1 VHPRQEREPMM
12 DWGSVQIA
20 IVLVLVAIV
29 FGGMIKELVAPE
41 VTVMCAVSFLVV
53 VGILSIGDVLKVFSN
68 TAPFT
73 VACLFILSAALE
85 RTGIINAM
93 GQAMAR
99 VPWRSPGQAL
109 LVMMLGVATLST
121 FVNNTPVVVILI
133 PVVIRLAQAIRA
145 PASKLL
151 IPLSYAT
158 ILGGTCSLV
167 GTSTNILVDGVAQA
181 QGLAPFHLFEITGP
195 GSIMAAV
202 GIAYIYLIGQRLLP
216 ERQTVSET
224 LVDVPKRK
232 FLTELVI
239 PTGSPLIGKTLR
251 DAGFTRARGFHLIE
265 FIRDA
270 ASLDPEHGDPI
281 LSAGDRL
288 VLRTNVAE
296 FVGLRDS
303 GGALDPASADQ
314 PFETVRT
321 RAVRMMEGV
330 VGPYAALIGERPS
343 DLNLRRH
350 YDIQILAIH
359 RRNEKLTDNF
369 ERVKL
374 HVGDTLLMEGPVD
387 GLRQLFERGDL
398 INLSEVT
405 EQPYRRDKA
414 WIAVASVVCVVVL
427 SAFEALPIA
436 ATSMIAAAF
445 VLATRCLDPEEAY
458 RAIHWPILMLIFGML
473 ALGTAMDVTGAGRL
487 VVGALMALVG
497 DYGPAVVLSMMYALT
512 SFITAFLSNNAAAIL
527 LTPLAIGL
535 AQQMGVDPRPFV
547 VAVMFAASADFSTP
561 IGYQTNTLVYAAG
574 GYRFLDF
581 TKAGLPLNILL
592 WAIASVILPMFWP
605 LD

>member
-1 VHPRQEREPMM
+1 MM
-12 DWGSVQIA
+12 DWASLQIV
-20 IVLVLVAIV
+20 IVLVLVAVV

-53 VGILSIGDVLKVFSN
+53 VGILGINDVLKVFSN

-73 VACLFILSAALE
+73 VACLFVLSAALE
-85 RTGIINAM
+85 RTGVINAM
-93 GQAMAR
+93 GQALAR

-121 FVNNTPVVVILI
+121 FVNNTPIVVILI
-133 PVVIRLAQAIRA
+133 PVVIRLAQAVA
-145 PASKLL
+145 ASPSKFL

-181 QGLAPFHLFEITGP
+181 QGLQPFHLFEITAP
-195 GSIMAAV
+195 GAIMAAA
-202 GIAYIYLIGQRLLP
+202 GITYIYLIGRRLLP

-224 LVDVPKRK
+224 LVAVPARK
-232 FLTELVI
+232 FLTEVVI
-239 PTGSPLIGKTLR
+239 PAGSPLISKTCR
-251 DAGFTRARGFHLIE
+251 DAGFTPARGFHLIE
-265 FIRDA
+265 FIRSGVSA
-270 ASLDPEHGDPI
+270 DPEHGDPV
-281 LSAGDRL
+281 LAAGDRL

-296 FVGLRDS
+296 FMGLRDS
-303 GGALDPASADQ
+303 GGAFDPATAEQ

-321 RAVRMMEGV
+321 RQVRMMEGV
-330 VGPYAALIGERPS
+330 VGPYAALVGERPS
-343 DLNLRRH
+343 DLNLRRQ

-369 ERVKL
+369 ERVRL
-374 HVGDTLLMEGPVD
+374 HVGDTLLMEGPAD
-387 GLRQLFERGDL
+387 GLKQLFDRGDL
-398 INLSEVT
+398 INLTEVS
-405 EQPYRRDKA
+405 EQPYRRGRA
-414 WIAVASVVCVVVL
+414 WIAVAAVLCVVIL

-436 ATSMIAAAF
+436 ATSMIAAAL
-445 VLATRCLDPEEAY
+445 VLAARCLDPEEAY

-473 ALGTAMDVTGAGRL
+473 ALGTAMDRTGAGKL
-487 VVGALMALVG
+487 VVDALMVLVG
-497 DYGPAVVLSMMYALT
+497 DHGPAVVLSMLYALT
-512 SFITAFLSNNAAAIL
+512 SIITAFLSNNAAAIL
-527 LTPLAIGL
+527 LTPLSIGV

-561 IGYQTNTLVYAAG
+561 IGYQTNTLVFAAG

-581 TKAGLPLNILL
+581 TKIGLPLNVLL
-592 WAIASVILPMFWP
+592 WAIASVTLPMFWP
-605 LD
+605 LN

>member
-1 VHPRQEREPMM
+1 MM
-12 DWGSVQIA
+12 DWGSLQIA

-53 VGILSIGDVLKVFSN
+53 VGILSINDVLKVFSN

-85 RTGIINAM
+85 RTGVINAM
-93 GQAMAR
+93 GQAMAA

-109 LVMMLGVATLST
+109 LVMMIGVAVLST
-121 FVNNTPVVVILI
+121 FINNTPIVVILI
-133 PVVIRLAQAIRA
+133 PVVIRLAQAVRA

-181 QGLAPFHLFEITGP
+181 QGLEPFHLFEITGP
-195 GSIMAAV
+195 GSIMAVA
-202 GIAYIYLIGQRLLP
+202 GIAYIYLVGQRLLP
-216 ERQTVSET
+216 ERHTVSDT
-224 LVDVPKRK
+224 LVDVPNRK
-232 FLTELVI
+232 FLTEVVI
-239 PTGSPLIGKTLR
+239 PAASPLIGKTLR
-251 DAGFTRARGFHLIE
+251 EAGFTRARGFYLIE

-270 ASLDPEHGDPI
+270 TSFDPEHGDPI
-281 LSAGDRL
+281 LAAGDRL

-296 FVGLRDS
+296 FRGLRDS
-303 GGALDPASADQ
+303 GGVLDAATAEQ
-314 PFETVRT
+314 PFETIRT

-330 VGPYAALIGERPS
+330 VGPYAALIGEKPS
-343 DLNLRRH
+343 DLNLRRQ
-350 YDIQILAIH
+350 YDIRILAIH
-359 RRNEKLTDNF
+359 RRSEKLTDNF

-387 GLRQLFERGDL
+387 GLKRLFERGDL
-398 INLSEVT
+398 INLTEVT

-414 WIAVASVVCVVVL
+414 WVAVAAVLCVVVL

-436 ATSMIAAAF
+436 ATSMIAAAL
-445 VLATRCLDPEEAY
+445 VLVTRCLDPEEAY

-473 ALGTAMDVTGAGRL
+473 ALGTAMETTGAGKL

-497 DYGPAVVLSMMYALT
+497 DHGPAVVLSMMYALT

-592 WAIASVILPMFWP
+592 WAIASLVLPMFWP
-605 LD
+605 LN